1 MKSCIFYGNFK
12 VFFLR
17 KCTLSLEIVK
27 AIQKKITGIEDLT
40 VIRDFISTNIEF
52 FEFE

>member
-1 MKSCIFYGNFK
+1 MGILRY
-12 VFFLR
+12 FFLR
-17 KCTLSLEIVK
+17 KCNTTLSLEIVK